1 MVILSPSFKFTE
13 SIKKVK
19 SFMTVSIILVRP
31 QHAGNM
37 GAVARAM
44 KNMGLGQ
51 LRLVAPQENPTD
63 LRAIKMAM
71 GGRDLLEGAQTFL
84 TLVDAIAD
92 LDLVV
97 GTSRRFGQDR
107 QQFIKVRDF
116 AVWSQ
121 GLPENHR
128 VGILFGTEVTGLT
141 NEEMA
146 HCQKVITIPTSS
158 EDASLN
164 LAQAVLVVAYELFMA
179 GGGEEFTPPS
189 GEEAAAAGVG
199 DFENMIADWQVL
211 LGEAGFL
218 DQQNPDHLMR
228 ILRQLFNRAR
238 LSDKE
243 VRIFRGICRQLRWW
257 KAQD

>member
-1 MVILSPSFKFTE
+1 MLP
-13 SIKKVK
+13 IKP
-19 SFMTVSIILVRP
+19 TIILVRP
-31 QHAGNM
+31 QHSGNM
-37 GAVARAM
+37 GSVARAM
-44 KNMGLGQ
+44 KNMGLDQ
-51 LRLVAPQENPTD
+51 LRLVAPQGDPAD
-63 LRAIKMAM
+63 LKAIKMAM
-71 GGRDLLEGAQTFL
+71 GGRDILEGAQTFPN
-84 TLVDAIAD
+84 LVDAIAD

-107 QQFIKVRDF
+107 QQFINVRDF
-116 AVWSQ
+116 AIWSRD
-121 GLPENHR
+121 LPEKHR
-128 VGILFGTEVTGLT
+128 VGLLFGTEVTGLT

-158 EDASLN
+158 DDASLN

-179 GGGEEFTPPS
+179 GGGEGFTPPS
-189 GEEAAAAGVG
+189 GEEIEAAPVK
-199 DFENMIADWQVL
+199 DFENMIADWRAL
-211 LGEAGFL
+211 LNEAGFL
-218 DQQNPDHLMR
+218 DKQNPDHLMR